1 MFGYPIEHSLS
12 PQIHS
17 AFAAQFG
24 HEVEYARILA
34 APEQFAERL
43 QEFRDDGGVGANV
56 TVPLKEIALTL
67 CHDLSERAQRAGA
80 VNTLVRTKQGWYG
93 DNTDGTGLVRDLQR
107 LGVLL
112 ADARVLIVGAGGA
125 VRGVLM
131 PLVAEGVATVH
142 IANRTAARAAQLA
155 AESLHMQHPDGNH
168 HNRALVTA
176 GGLSTAVNKQ
186 PWTVIIN
193 GTAAGLQGQRPQL
206 SEKVLHGQPFCYDMV
221 YGQQPTAFLQW
232 ASQEHCKT
240 ADGLGMLVEQ
250 AAESYQRW
258 TAVRPQT
265 MPVLETLRQQLE
277 QK

>member
-1 MFGYPIEHSLS
+1 MFGYPIEHSVS
-12 PQIHS
+12 PQIHT

-24 HEVEYARILA
+24 HDVEYARILA

-43 QEFRDDGGVGANV
+43 QEFRDAGGVGANV

-131 PLVAEGVATVH
+131 PLLAEGVATVH
-142 IANRTAARAAQLA
+142 IVNRTAARAEQLVA
-155 AESLHMQHPDGNH
+155 NFLDRKGTDGNND
-168 HNRALVTA
+168 NRAFVTA
-176 GGLSTAVNKQ
+176 GGLSTAESDQ
-186 PWTVIIN
+186 PWTVVIN
-193 GTAAGLQGQRPQL
+193 GTAAGLQGERPQL
-206 SEKVLHGQPFCYDMV
+206 SEKILHGQPFCYDMV
-221 YGQQPTAFLQW
+221 YGRQPTAFLQW
-232 ASQEHCKT
+232 ASKLHCKT

-250 AAESYQRW
+250 AALSYVAW
-258 TAVRPQT
+258 TGEAPETQ
-265 MPVLETLRQQLE
+265 PVFQDLRAKLNNN
-277 QK
+277 